1 MRPAE
6 TLASNTFRVPP
17 DATGVRKV
25 LIFAH
30 TPPPHHGQSVMVQ
43 LLLDLL
49 QPTAAAPPA
58 PDLLLYHV
66 NARLSRHIAEVGSFR
81 PGKLLMLPG
90 YCLRAI
96 RLGLRHR
103 IRTFYYVPAPPART
117 PLWRD
122 WMVLALC
129 RPFFPRLIF
138 HWHAGGLA
146 QWLQQTATAPER
158 WVTRRLLGR
167 HDLSIVLRPHHRR
180 DAEFLAARA
189 VRVIP
194 NGLPDPCP
202 DFASSLLPRRRAAA
216 AARRQAFAASGSV
229 RDPVVVRVLFLSLI
243 RPEKG
248 IFDALEGLALANT
261 RLRPTGVRLELIVAG
276 DFASPAVRQEFE
288 RRIAAPDLAGSPP
301 TVRTV
306 GFVSGADKD
315 RLLREADCLCFPT
328 RLPEGFPL
336 TLAEAMAYGLPVVT
350 SDCCE
355 LPEILPPGYPGVFT
369 TGRPEELAARL
380 VEFVGRDYDLGL
392 RDWFLAHYTAERFA
406 EQMRAAL
413 TSV

>member
-1 MRPAE
+1 
-6 TLASNTFRVPP
+6 
-17 DATGVRKV
+17 
-25 LIFAH
+25 
-30 TPPPHHGQSVMVQ
+30 MVQ
-43 LLLDLL
+43 LMLDLL
-49 QPTAAAPPA
+49 QPTAPALPA
-58 PDLLLYHV
+58 PDLRLYHV

-81 PGKLLMLPG
+81 PGKMLTLTG
-90 YCLRAI
+90 HCLRAI
-96 RLGLRHR
+96 RLGLRQR

-122 WMVLALC
+122 WTVMALC
-129 RPFFPRLIF
+129 RPFFPRLVF
-138 HWHAGGLA
+138 HWHAGGLGR
-146 QWLQQTATAPER
+146 WLEQRATAPER
-158 WVTRRLLGR
+158 WMTRRLLGR
-167 HDLSIVLRPHHRR
+167 HDLSIVLRSHHRR

-202 DFASSLLPRRRAAA
+202 DFASALLPRRRAAA
-216 AARRQAFAASGSV
+216 AARQHALAGADGARE
-229 RDPVVVRVLFLSLI
+229 PVVVRVLFLSLV

-248 IFDALEGLALANT
+248 IFDALNGLARANA

-276 DFASPAVRQEFE
+276 EFASPAVREEFE
-288 RRIAAPDLAGSPP
+288 RRVAAPDLAGPP
-301 TVRTV
+301 PAVRAV
-306 GFVSGADKD
+306 GFVRGADKD

-336 TLAEAMAYGLPVVT
+336 TLAEAMAHGLPVVT

-355 LPEILPPGYPGVFT
+355 LPEILPPGYPWVFA

-380 VEFVGRDYDLGL
+380 VEFVRRDYDPGL

-413 TSV
+413 TAV